1 MSCVNKSNKDYI
13 RLAERYGDTIAE
25 SIVRTISKTKG
36 LVEEFHIPSILEAKK
51 FLKTANSNKLQKIKK
66 GLKANPYLTEKGI
79 VDYLQGV
86 VSKFENQYY
95 VVKGFSYGITS
106 KEAAAKEIFEPNLEI
121 VKTIASEYPDIFK
134 IQETG
139 KEQTV
144 IVKITP
150 KKQFLEI
157 VTPPTIEQGKLFQEA
172 GRATQEVKPGVQ
184 ELFESNPE
192 LATIGTQQQYSQY
205 LDTIFPDSKV
215 KDILYHASP
224 VAGIEE
230 VIASRFGIY
239 LSYSPVRTGAFGYN
253 IYAVIINAKNLLSRP
268 KREEA
273 SRKELEEYN
282 NALNDFYSS
291 YSDPQKPPVYQYD
304 SAIESSTTT
313 NEGIQIKVRTS
324 EQARILGSKQDI
336 EGFKEFVGKEEVEL
350 SPEEMYQKS
359 LDLSDKE
366 IEDRI
371 NKCRL

>member
-205 LDTIFPDSKV
+205 LDTIFPDSKL
-215 KDILYHASP
+215 KDIVYHGSTSKEKFENFKLKYGNDESFQGFYFADTKFQSEGIAGKEGRVFP
-224 VAGIEE
+224 VLLNANPKLGE
-230 VIASRFGIY
+230 FGI
-239 LSYSPVRTGAFGYN
+239 TATKEDINQAKIEGYN
-253 IYAVIINAKNLLSRP
+253 SL
-268 KREEA
+268 REED
-273 SRKELEEYN
+273 ELRGKN
-282 NALNDFYSS
+282 FN
-291 YSDPQKPPVYQYD
+291 
-304 SAIESSTTT
+304 TTIVF
-313 NEGIQIKVRTS
+313 EPEQIH
-324 EQARILGSKQDI
+324 ILGNSQDI